1 MNFGWSL
8 KTWRGGNE
16 NKIIKMENK
25 HMKNSCAVKRNAYYG
40 VKCVWVLK
48 GTIANSQ
55 GPKNVWVPK
64 I

>member
-25 HMKNSCAVKRNAYYG
+25 LTFN
-40 VKCVWVLK
+40 
-48 GTIANSQ
+48 
-55 GPKNVWVPK
+55 P
-64 I
+64 